1 MKFFSMFSIFS
12 IFSIRAAAPIVTA
25 LFAAASG
32 RAPLAAQ
39 SAPAAPAPN
48 DRSRP
53 GLYVDGAFQA
63 AMSLRDAIGWLAG
76 NAKAGGNYGITLGKH
91 EAIPPCSLS
100 YDNEKVT
107 ITLKGAGGPWEI
119 TYNTAAPSAS
129 LFRVG
134 AGVTFIME
142 EGVTLKG
149 LPANNER
156 LVSIEGGVFAMR
168 GGAITGNTAGGVLV
182 IDGGVFTMK
191 GGAISGNTREG
202 SGGGVFMRG
211 GGAFTMHGGII
222 SGNTARSFGGGVVVL
237 NSGVFAKSGGGGV
250 IYGSNASGGQA
261 NQAGQ
266 GAAVFARDIKRDT
279 TAGIS
284 TTLDTGKRGAASGWD

>member
-91 EAIPPCSLS
+91 EAVPPCSLS

-119 TYNTAAPSAS
+119 TYNTTAPSAP
-129 LFRVG
+129 LFTVR

-149 LPANNER
+149 LPKDSKS
-156 LVSIEGGVFAMR
+156 LVSV
-168 GGAITGNTAGGVLV
+168 V
-182 IDGGVFTMK
+182 
-191 GGAISGNTREG
+191 
-202 SGGGVFMRG
+202 
-211 GGAFTMHGGII
+211 GGAFTMQGGTI
-222 SGNTARSFGGGVVVL
+222 SGNTAERGGGVYVL
-237 NSGVFAKSGGGGV
+237 SGRFTKSGGGV
-250 IYGSNASGGQA
+250 IYGSNASGGLA
-261 NQAGQ
+261 NKAPE
-266 GAAVFARDIKRDT
+266 GAAVFARDVGKRDT
-279 TAGIS
+279 TTRAS
-284 TTLDTGKRGAASGWD
+284 TVMDTGKRGAAGGWD